1 MSLSNL
7 EYCNFPMYNA
17 QNFALNVIDIQ
28 WCALYSCDITAVF
41 GLLRDT
47 LTKNHIVF
55 GQTEAWSRATHY
67 TWLFQRISPSTPSI
81 PTATF
86 QKSNK
91 IKYGKIQSLD
101 WHCVIVR

>member
-7 EYCNFPMYNA
+7 EYCNFPVYNA

-28 WCALYSCDITAVF
+28 WCALYMGT
-41 GLLRDT
+41 R
-47 LTKNHIVF
+47 NH
-55 GQTEAWSRATHY
+55 
-67 TWLFQRISPSTPSI
+67 
-81 PTATF
+81 ATF
-86 QKSNK
+86 SADFTVYSINSDGYFSQSNK